1 VSAAGRLDALD
12 DRRPVIVG
20 VGRHTQ
26 RTHEGAEV
34 LEPAAVLAAAA
45 RAALDDAAG
54 GIGAVDS
61 VRLVRCLSARTSR
74 NAPLLV
80 GALAGVRAR
89 EHVVVEGGGETPG
102 AALARACADIA
113 AGTHASVLVVAGE
126 AWYSLTQA
134 QRRGEALA
142 CTVQPD
148 DTPAP
153 AVHGALI
160 EFVHPAEEALGIV
173 RPIQEYPLFEQALR
187 VHEGRSLAEHQDH
200 LGRVVA
206 GFSAAAQRNP
216 YAWDRAVH
224 TATAIASPDG
234 GNRLV
239 GFPYTKLMVSNE
251 QVDMAAAMVVTSL
264 AQARAWG
271 VAPERLVFPLA
282 AASGEAP
289 LISERLDLHDSVL
302 AREVGASIDA
312 RSPRPCA
319 DAAHVDLYSCFPSAV
334 QIQAREL
341 GIADGRPLSLT
352 GGMRFSGGPWCGYAS
367 QGFAAVVEAVRA
379 DPGSLGLVSA
389 NGGAISKLVV
399 TLLSTEPTGAFSSA
413 SAQAAIDAH
422 PRRAVDAAYDG
433 PATVEAWTVL
443 HGRGGVAERAVLA
456 CRTPDGART
465 WAVVDDPHVA
475 GGLTAVE
482 LAGTTVHRGHDGTAR
497 L

>member
-1 VSAAGRLDALD
+1 MSRTVRPDAVD
-12 DRRPVIVG
+12 ERRPVIVG

-34 LEPAAVLAAAA
+34 LEPAAVLALAA
-45 RAALDDAAG
+45 RAALDDAAA

-61 VRLVRCLSARTSR
+61 VRLVRSLSARPYR

-80 GALAGVRAR
+80 ASLAGVRAG
-89 EHVVVEGGGETPG
+89 EHVVVDGGGETPG
-102 AALARACADIA
+102 AALARACADIT

-126 AWYSLTQA
+126 AWYSLTRA
-134 QRRGEALA
+134 QRGGASLPL
-142 CTVQPD
+142 TVQPD
-148 DTPAP
+148 DTPP
-153 AVHGALI
+153 PVVHGALI

-187 VHEGRSLAEHQDH
+187 VHEGRSLAGHQAH
-200 LGRVVA
+200 LGRVVEQ
-206 GFSAAAQRNP
+206 FSEAARRNP
-216 YAWDRAVH
+216 YAWDRSVH
-224 TATAIASPDG
+224 TAFEIASSGG
-234 GNRLV
+234 GNRFV

-251 QVDMAAAMVVTSL
+251 QVDMAAAMVVTSFGR
-264 AQARAWG
+264 ARAWG
-271 VAPERLVFPLA
+271 VAPDKMVFPLA

-289 LISERLDLHDSVL
+289 LISERLELHDSVL

-334 QIQAREL
+334 QVQAREL
-341 GIADGRPLSLT
+341 GLVDDRPLSLT
-352 GGMRFSGGPWCGYAS
+352 GGMRFSGGPWCGYAQ
-367 QGFAAVVEAVRA
+367 QGFAAVVDAVRR

-399 TLLSTEPTGAFSSA
+399 TLVSTEPNGSFSYD
-413 SAQAAIDAH
+413 SAQAAIDTH
-422 PRRAVDAAYDG
+422 PRRTVDASYEG

-443 HGRGGVAERAVLA
+443 HGRGGVPERAVLA
-456 CRTPDGART
+456 CRTPDDART
-465 WAVVDDPHVA
+465 WAVVDDPQIA
-475 GGLTAVE
+475 AGLTAVE
-482 LAGTTVHRGHDGTAR
+482 LAGSTLHRGGDGRAT